1 MGNADNADN
10 ATAQLPPKKW
20 GDPLAKLDKSW
31 TALEQRLCIWV
42 IVAEIIVL
50 CIWVSL
56 TGLSAYF
63 TPGGGNVTGVV
74 LRGVIGAVV
83 LGTATYFAT
92 RKKVG
97 IVSPLAVTAAVVL
110 GLVLGRAWAN
120 GGQEYASNVRS
131 WIQNASAL
139 MLVGG
144 LRGVVTRLTL
154 WLALLG
160 ASMATSRGKH
170 INIDV
175 ATRYMPPK
183 LIAPV
188 AIVGWFAA
196 ALVCFAA
203 TWGFIDGIA
212 VTKFN
217 AEAFRA
223 CNEGGK
229 SGLCDTPIRERLAT
243 TKKAMASD
251 MFLLGRQ
258 ISLDLRTAPRV
269 IAGTKYDQYLKG
281 SDWNAWIRGSYDGW
295 TKHFDKG
302 GVDALIVSP
311 EQEPLAK
318 MPAVSAPGSN
328 AAGGLLIR
336 DLNFILPFGLLA
348 IGLKFILRIL
358 LVLSGHVR
366 VDLDSAHADDEAKH
380 VEHANDPVDGAAAGG
395 AR

>member
-1 MGNADNADN
+1 MADNAAN
-10 ATAQLPPKKW
+10 ATAQLPPKAW
-20 GDPLAKLDKSW
+20 GEPLEKLDKSW

-42 IVAEIIVL
+42 IVTEITVL

-56 TGLSAYF
+56 TGLSAFYV
-63 TPGGGNVTGVV
+63 PGGGNVAGVV
-74 LRGVIGAVV
+74 FRGVVGAIV
-83 LGTATYFAT
+83 LGVAAHFAT
-92 RKKVG
+92 RSKPGLVNP
-97 IVSPLAVTAAVVL
+97 IAVTSAVIL
-110 GLVLGRAWAN
+110 GLLLGRTWAN
-120 GGQEYASNVRS
+120 GGQEYASNLRA

-160 ASMATSRGKH
+160 ASIATSRGKH

-175 ATRYMPPK
+175 ATRYMPSK

-188 AIVGWFAA
+188 AIVGWLAA
-196 ALVCFAA
+196 AMVCFAA
-203 TWGFIDGIA
+203 TWGFVDGIS

-229 SGLCDTPIRERLAT
+229 SGLCDTPVSDRLAT

-251 MFLLGRQ
+251 LFLLGRQ

-269 IAGTKYDQYLKG
+269 LAGTKYDQYLKG
-281 SDWNAWIRGSYDGW
+281 SDWNAWLKGSYEGW
-295 TKHFDKG
+295 TKHFEKS
-302 GVDALIVSP
+302 GVDALVVGP
-311 EQEPLAK
+311 ESEGLPK
-318 MPAVSAPGSN
+318 MPAVSAPGAS

-336 DLNFILPFGLLA
+336 DLNFVLPFGLLV
-348 IGLKFILRIL
+348 IGLKFVLRIL

-366 VDLDSAHADDEAKH
+366 IDLDSAHADDEAKH
-380 VEHANDPVDGAAAGG
+380 IEHAQDPIDAPAAGG